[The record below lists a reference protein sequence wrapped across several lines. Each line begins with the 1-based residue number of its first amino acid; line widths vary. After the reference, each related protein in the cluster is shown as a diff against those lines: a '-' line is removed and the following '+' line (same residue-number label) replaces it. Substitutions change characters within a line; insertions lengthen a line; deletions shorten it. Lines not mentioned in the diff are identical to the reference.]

1 MKLYDQSQLLVGCNK
16 CSYTGSV
23 LEGATHSAYCFL
35 TTDLKF
41 LIILSLNLC
50 FVSESN
56 GDRKHEQSRHTG
68 CQHTQVQAGTLWY
81 SGRWTEASTE
91 PAAAPGREHRLSP
104 QGRHQVQQPEVGL
117 PIHLQ
122 THPYSS
128 CQNQLSSLSA
138 PRNSLAP
145 SEAINFVSK
154 LLQNKTVHKTL

>member
-1 MKLYDQSQLLVGCNK
+1 MPLLLLCLNLGQEINHSIHWFSNMQGRMALLYLKGSWENKMKLYDQSQLLVGCNK

-91 PAAAPGREHRLSP
+91 PAAAPGREYRLSP
-104 QGRHQVQQPEVGL
+104 
-117 PIHLQ
+117 
-122 THPYSS
+122 
-128 CQNQLSSLSA
+128 
-138 PRNSLAP
+138 
-145 SEAINFVSK
+145 
-154 LLQNKTVHKTL
+154 